1 MTILSAVGIS
11 KRYESTAGGISVLK
25 DLNFELSAG
34 ERVAI
39 VGASGAGKSTL
50 LNVLGGLDRATS
62 GQVLLGDR
70 DLTNLDEGALC
81 EWRNQNL
88 GFVFQFHHLMPEFS
102 ALEAVAMP
110 AEIAGKTRQEAMALA
125 EELLVRLGLSERLH
139 HRPNRLS
146 GGEKQRVAIGRA
158 LINRPLCLLMDEP
171 TGNLDPLTAESVMAL
186 MRDVVFEATSF
197 VIVATRANRSPEEG
211 GLALTYALIVP
222 YFVVTISD
230 LFVQLRTAL
239 AALERLLEYT
249 AIVQE
254 APHDLPADPT
264 PAAWPSC
271 DHCPL
276 NVVRRRHKPQPEQRR
291 RGPERRQGGGVCQ
304 AGR

>member
-1 MTILSAVGIS
+1 MTILTAVGIS

-25 DLNFELSAG
+25 DLNFELRAG

-125 EELLVRLGLSERLH
+125 EELLGRLGLSERLH

-197 VIVATRANRSPEEG
+197 VIVTHDPAIAASTDKQYELANG
-211 GLALTYALIVP
+211 QLIE
-222 YFVVTISD
+222 
-230 LFVQLRTAL
+230 RT
-239 AALERLLEYT
+239 
-249 AIVQE
+249 
-254 APHDLPADPT
+254 
-264 PAAWPSC
+264 
-271 DHCPL
+271 
-276 NVVRRRHKPQPEQRR
+276 
-291 RGPERRQGGGVCQ
+291 
-304 AGR
+304 